1 MVAGWPDFLRDDP
14 TDWLLEED
22 NPSVRYLTMRS
33 LLDLDV
39 AHSQVVPARQAIMNE
54 GVVPAI
60 LDAQHP
66 DGYWFKPGP
75 GYSPKYRS
83 TVWQVM
89 FLAQLAADGSDE
101 RVARGC
107 EYVLA
112 NSRTKSGAFSVNRD
126 RSMAVDC
133 LNGNLI
139 HAFYLLGW
147 GTDPRVGEAVQEL
160 GGAVSRRHFECGPNG
175 KLPCAWGAVKA
186 LQAFSVM
193 PPAERVG
200 PLKAA
205 IDEGVAFLLSRN
217 LAVGDYPCSK
227 TVSGNWQK
235 FGFPL
240 SYTSNILEALH
251 ALSGLGHGAEP
262 VLRDAIRH
270 VLWKQDSQ
278 GRWRMET
285 SLNGKMWVDIE
296 QKGKPSKWVTLQA
309 LQMLKRVFGGN

>member
-1 MVAGWPDFLRDDP
+1 MVAGWPDFLTDDP

-22 NPSVRYLTMRS
+22 NPSVRYLTLRS
-33 LLDLDV
+33 LLEMDE
-39 AHSQVVPARQAIMNE
+39 AHSQVVAAKRAIMDS
-54 GVVPAI
+54 GAVPAI
-60 LDAQHP
+60 LAAQHE
-66 DGYWFKPGP
+66 DGYWLKPGT

-107 EYVLA
+107 QYVLA
-112 NSRTKSGAFSVNRD
+112 NSRTKSGAFAVYTD
-126 RSMAVDC
+126 RSGAIDC

-139 HAFYLLGW
+139 HAFYRLGW
-147 GTDPRVGEAVQEL
+147 GADGRVGEAVREL
-160 GGAVSRRHFECGPNG
+160 SDAVARRHFECGANG
-175 KLPCAWGAVKA
+175 RLPCAWGAVKA
-186 LQAFSVM
+186 LLAFSAM
-193 PPAERVG
+193 PPAERIG
-200 PLKAA
+200 PVKTA

-217 LAVGDYPCSK
+217 LAVGDYPCRTS
-227 TVSGNWQK
+227 VSSNWLK

-240 SYTSNILEALH
+240 SYTSNVLEALSTL
-251 ALSGLGHGAEP
+251 AELGYGAQP
-262 VLRDAIRH
+262 GLRDAIRH
-270 VLWKQDSQ
+270 VLWKQDEH

-296 QKGKPSKWVTLQA
+296 AKGKPSKWVTLQA